1 VLAAAA
7 LAGDKDV
14 PRSGGWRLETESS
27 PYLRMHSPNPVA
39 WYPWGAAAFAAAREQ
54 NKPLFISIGYFTCH
68 WCHVMERES
77 FSNPGIAALLNDN
90 FISIKVDREQRPDI
104 DAAYMGYVTAT
115 RGQGGWPMSV
125 WATPD
130 GKPFLGGTYFPPEAG
145 PDHTGMRQILTQL
158 AELWKEDPEGIRET
172 AERAVAV
179 LQGLET
185 SAAPLPRLTQAS
197 LDEARAQ
204 YRGGFDEFHGGFS
217 QAPKFPRPASL
228 LFLLQD
234 ENKASAEMALVTL
247 DRMAEG
253 GIHDHLGGGFH
264 RYSTDYE
271 WRVPHF
277 EKMLYDQAL
286 IARAYLVA
294 YRLTREEKYARL
306 ARRIIDFSLEHMRDP
321 GGGFYSALSA
331 DSLSAAAAAGH
342 TQEGVYYTWSWRQL
356 TDAMGKGVLRG
367 WAVARYGIREQG
379 NALSDPVGELAGR
392 NVLYLAADTR
402 TLAAKFNVDLITAAQ
417 RNQEV
422 DRLLLAARKARPP
435 VPVDDKIVT
444 VWNSYM
450 ITTLAMAGRLLDEP
464 GYLQAANETADF
476 IYTVLY
482 DAQERVLYRDWRHGI
497 RGVPGFGEDYAALA
511 EGLLGL
517 YRVTGRKAWLQRA
530 RQLADIHL
538 AGYWDRDR
546 GGFFRTRKDSEL
558 WIRDKNADDGATL
571 SANGIAIHV
580 LLELAQLTE
589 DEGYRN
595 KAWQTAAW
603 AGAQMEATPAAMP
616 YTLIR
621 WPELMGE
628 AGKGRAGAEQQQQ

>member
-1 VLAAAA
+1 LLAAAA
-7 LAGDKDV
+7 LAGDQGGAG
-14 PRSGGWRLETESS
+14 SGGWRLAAESS
-27 PYLRMHSPNPVA
+27 PYLRMHSTNPVE

-54 NKPLFISIGYFTCH
+54 NRPLFISIGYFTCH

-90 FISIKVDREQRPDI
+90 FISIKVDREQRPDV
-104 DAAYMGYVTAT
+104 DAAYMSYVTAT
-115 RGQGGWPMSV
+115 RGRGGWPMSV

-158 AELWKEDPEGIRET
+158 AELWREDPEGIRET
-172 AERAVAV
+172 AELAVAM
-179 LQGLET
+179 LQDLET
-185 SAAPLPRLTQAS
+185 SAEPLPRLTKAS
-197 LDEARAQ
+197 PDAARAQ
-204 YRGGFDEFHGGFS
+204 YRGSFDEFHGGFS
-217 QAPKFPRPASL
+217 QAPKFPQPAIL

-234 ENKASAEMALVTL
+234 ENRASASMALHTL

-253 GIHDHLGGGFH
+253 GIHDHLEGGFH

-286 IARAYLVA
+286 IARACLVA
-294 YRLTREEKYARL
+294 YRQTREEKYARL
-306 ARRIIDFSLEHMRDP
+306 ARRIIDFSLQHMRDP
-321 GGGFYSALSA
+321 KGGFYSALSA
-331 DSLSAAAAAGH
+331 DSLNDAAAGH
-342 TQEGVYYTWSWRQL
+342 MEEGAYYTWSWRQL
-356 TDAMGKGVLRG
+356 TDALGKGELRG
-367 WAVARYGIREQG
+367 WAAARYGIREQG

-392 NVLYLAADTR
+392 NVLYLAENTR
-402 TLAAKFNVDLITAAQ
+402 MLAEKFNVDLITAAR

-444 VWNSYM
+444 VWNGYM
-450 ITTLAMAGRLLDEP
+450 VTTLAMAGQLLKEP
-464 GYLQAANETADF
+464 AYLQAARETADF
-476 IYTVLY
+476 LYTALY
-482 DAQERVLYRDWRHGI
+482 DAQDRVLYRDWRHGK
-497 RGVPGFGEDYAALA
+497 RGVPGFGEDYAAFA

-517 YRVTGRKAWLQRA
+517 YTVTGRKALLQRA

-558 WIRDKNADDGATL
+558 WIREKNAEDGATL
-571 SANGIAIHV
+571 SDNGIAVHV
-580 LLELAQLTE
+580 LLELAQLTGEE
-589 DEGYRN
+589 DYRS

-603 AGAQMEATPAAMP
+603 AGAQMEAAPAAMP
-616 YTLIR
+616 YALIR
-621 WPELMGE
+621 WPELMDE
-628 AGKGRAGAEQQQQ
+628 AGKGQAGIDRQRH